1 MGLGQALSAAVSGL
15 RVTQSNLA
23 LVASNIANAETPGYV
38 RKTVSQVANASGDVT
53 IGVRL
58 SSITRELDQYVQRQL
73 RAETSGGTYASTRA
87 DYFQR
92 LQGIFGQPGDSN
104 ALDTVFN
111 AFTTA
116 LQSLSTSPD
125 SSAARYGVLTAAQT
139 LAQHLNGMSSDMQ
152 GMRSDAELALSDA
165 VTQANS
171 ALKNIA
177 DINRQLGLTNVQDA
191 TSATLQDQRDYYLA
205 RLSQLMDIKVV
216 QTDNNQVQVFTRAG
230 TQLVGDR
237 AASIIFDAKGSLT
250 ATSQWDADPS
260 RRSVGTLLLDPGAG
274 TPSDMIAGNMIGS
287 GKIAALLD
295 MRDNVLPAAQAQID
309 QIAAA
314 MSSALSDRTTT
325 GSVASVGSQSGFNL
339 DIGSLL
345 SGNKITVN
353 YTDTAT
359 NTQHTVTLLR
369 VDDPRV
375 LPLSNS
381 ATANTGDK
389 VIGIDFSGGFASAI
403 AQISTALGPA
413 GLQVSNPSGTTLRVL
428 DSGAGG
434 KVTLNALSTTT
445 TMTSLANGGPELPL
459 FLDGTKPYSG
469 MIGVM
474 GSQTTGFAGR
484 VAVNPALLADPSGL
498 VVMQTSPLT
507 SAADATRPNFILDR
521 LSNGVLDFAPEAG
534 IGTAAAPFSGSLQS
548 YIRQMISQQGEAAAN
563 ADSLNQGQ
571 QIVVN
576 TLQQRFADQS
586 NVNID
591 TEMANLMK
599 LQTAYGANARV
610 LSAAKDM
617 LDQLFQAV

>member
-38 RKTVSQVANASGDVT
+38 RKSASQVANASGDVT

-58 SSITRELDQYVQRQL
+58 SSISRELDQYLQRQL
-73 RAETSGGTYASTRA
+73 RTETSGGAYASTRS

-92 LQGIFGQPGDSN
+92 LQGILGQPGDSN
-104 ALDTVFN
+104 ALETVFN
-111 AFTTA
+111 DFTTA
-116 LQSLSTSPD
+116 LQSLSTTPD
-125 SSAARYGVLTAAQT
+125 SATARYGVLTAALT
-139 LAQHLNGMSSDMQ
+139 LAQHLNGMTSDIQ
-152 GMRSDAELALSDA
+152 GMRSDAELALADA
-165 VTQANS
+165 VGQANL

-191 TSATLQDQRDYYLA
+191 TTATLQDQRDYYLDQ
-205 RLSQLMDIKVV
+205 LSQLMDIKVV
-216 QTDNNQVQVFTRAG
+216 QGDHNQLQVFTRAG

-237 AASIIFDAKGSLT
+237 AASIIFDAKGSLS
-250 ATSQWDADPS
+250 AASQWDADPS
-260 RRSVGTLLLDPGAG
+260 KRSVGTLLLDPGTGAK
-274 TPSDMIAGNMIGS
+274 TDMIAANMIGS

-295 MRDNVLPAAQAQID
+295 MRDNVLPGAQAQID
-309 QIAAA
+309 QIATA
-314 MSSALSDRTTT
+314 MSSALSDRTTAGT
-325 GSVASVGSQSGFNL
+325 TVTSGSQSGFKV

-345 SGNKITVN
+345 SGNSINVT
-353 YTDTAT
+353 YTDTIT
-359 NTQHTVTLLR
+359 NTQRTITLVR

-375 LPLSNS
+375 LPLANS
-381 ATANTGDK
+381 VTPNSGDK
-389 VIGIDFSGGFASAI
+389 VVGIDFSGGFVSAI
-403 AQISTALGPA
+403 AQISSALGPA
-413 GLQVSNPSGTTLRVL
+413 GLQVSNPSGTMLQVL
-428 DSGAGG
+428 DAGAGG
-434 KVTLNALSTTT
+434 KVALNALSATT
-445 TMTSLANGGPELPL
+445 TMASLVNGGPELPF
-459 FLDGTKPYSG
+459 FLDGAKPYSG
-469 MIGVM
+469 VIGVL

-484 VAVNPALLADPSGL
+484 IAVNPALFADPSRL

-507 SAADATRPNFILDR
+507 AAADPTRPSFILDR
-521 LSNGVLDFAPEAG
+521 LTKGVLDFAPAAG
-534 IGTAAAPFSGSLQS
+534 IGTEAAPFSGSLQS

-591 TEMANLMK
+591 QEMANLLK

-610 LSAAKDM
+610 LAAAKDM
-617 LDQLFQAV
+617 LDALFQVI

>member
-38 RKTVSQVANASGDVT
+38 RKSASQVAAASGDVT

-58 SSITRELDQYVQRQL
+58 SSISRELDQYLQRQL
-73 RAETSGGTYASTRA
+73 RTETLGGSYASTRA

-92 LQGIFGQPGDSN
+92 LQGVFGQPGDSN
-104 ALDTVFN
+104 ALETVFN
-111 AFTTA
+111 SFTTA

-125 SSAARYGVLTAAQT
+125 STATRYGVLTAGQT
-139 LAQHLNGMSSDMQ
+139 LAQHLNGMTADIQ

-177 DINRQLGLTNVQDA
+177 DINRQLALTNVQDA
-191 TSATLQDQRDYYLA
+191 TTATLQDQRDFYLDQV
-205 RLSQLMDIKVV
+205 SQLMDIKVV
-216 QTDNNQVQVFTRAG
+216 STDHNQVQVFTRGG

-237 AASIIFDAKGSLT
+237 AASIIFDAKGSLS
-250 ATSQWDADPS
+250 ATSQWDADPNK
-260 RRSVGTLLLDPGAG
+260 RSVGTLLLDPGSG
-274 TPSDMIAGNMIGS
+274 TPLDMIAGGMIGS

-295 MRDNVLPAAQAQID
+295 MRDHVLVDAQSQID
-309 QIAAA
+309 QIAAG
-314 MSSALSDRTTT
+314 MSSALSDRTTNGT
-325 GSVASVGSQSGFNL
+325 PASIGSQSGFNI

-345 SGNKITVN
+345 SGNKINVS

-359 NTQHTVTLLR
+359 NTQHTVTLVR

-375 LPLSNS
+375 LPLSGS
-381 ATANTGDK
+381 VTPASGDK
-389 VIGIDFSGGFASAI
+389 VVGIDFSGGFASAL
-403 AQISTALGPA
+403 AQISSALGPA

-434 KVTLNALSTTT
+434 KVTLNALSATT
-445 TMTSLANGGPELPL
+445 TMTSLVNGGPELPF
-459 FLDGTKPYSG
+459 FLDGTKPYSDI
-469 MIGVM
+469 IGAA

-484 VAVNPALLADPSGL
+484 IALNPALLADPSRL
-498 VVMQTSPLT
+498 VTMQTSPVT
-507 SAADATRPNFILDR
+507 SAADPTRPNFILDR
-521 LSNGVLDFAPEAG
+521 LTNGTLDFAPEAG
-534 IGTAAAPFSGSLQS
+534 IGTDAAPFSGSLQS

-576 TLQQRFADQS
+576 TLQQRYADQS

-591 TEMANLMK
+591 QEMANLMK
-599 LQTAYGANARV
+599 LQTTYGANARV
-610 LSAAKDM
+610 LSVAKDM
-617 LDQLFQAV
+617 LDALFQVL

>member
-38 RKTVSQVANASGDVT
+38 RKSASQVANASGDVT

-58 SSITRELDQYVQRQL
+58 SSIGRELDQYLQRQL
-73 RAETSGGTYASTRA
+73 RTEAAGGGYASTRA

-92 LQGIFGQPGDSN
+92 LQGILGQPGDNN
-104 ALDTVFN
+104 ALETVFN
-111 AFTTA
+111 GFVTA
-116 LQSLSTSPD
+116 LQSLATSPD
-125 SSAARYGVLTAAQT
+125 SGATRYGVLTAAQT
-139 LAQHLNGMSSDMQ
+139 LAQHLNGMTADIQ
-152 GMRSDAELALSDA
+152 GMRGDAELALSDA
-165 VTQANS
+165 VNQANS
-171 ALKNIA
+171 ALRNIA

-191 TSATLQDQRDYYLA
+191 TTATLQDQRDYYLDQ
-205 RLSQLMDIKVV
+205 LSQLMDIKVV
-216 QTDNNQVQVFTRAG
+216 QSDHNQVQVFTRAG

-237 AASIIFDAKGSLT
+237 AASIIFDAKGSLS
-250 ATSQWDADPS
+250 ATSQWDADPAK
-260 RRSVGTLLLDPGAG
+260 RSVGTLLLDPGAG
-274 TPSDMIAGNMIGS
+274 TPVDMISGGMIGS
-287 GKIAALLD
+287 GKIAALLE
-295 MRDNVLPAAQAQID
+295 MRDHVLTDAQAQLD
-309 QIAAA
+309 EIAAA
-314 MSSALSDRTTT
+314 LSNALSNRTTAGT
-325 GSVASVGSQSGFNL
+325 AASAGSQSGFDL

-345 SGNKITVN
+345 SGNKITVT
-353 YTDTAT
+353 YTDNLT
-359 NTQHTVTLLR
+359 NAQHTVTLVR

-375 LPLSNS
+375 LPLANS
-381 ATANTGDK
+381 VTAGTGDK
-389 VIGIDFSGGFASAI
+389 VIGIDFSGGFGSAL
-403 AQISTALGPA
+403 AQIGSALGPA
-413 GLQVSNPSGTTLRVL
+413 GLHVSNPSGTTLRVL

-434 KVTLNALSTTT
+434 KVALDALTATTT
-445 TMTSLANGGPELPL
+445 TTSLVNGGTELPF

-469 MIGVM
+469 VIGALV
-474 GSQTTGFAGR
+474 SQTTGFAGR
-484 VAVNPALLADPSGL
+484 ISLNAALLADPSRL

-521 LSNGVLDFAPEAG
+521 LTRGVLDFAPEAG
-534 IGTAAAPFSGSLQS
+534 VGTAAAPFAGSLQS

-576 TLQQRFADQS
+576 TLQQRFADKS

-591 TEMANLMK
+591 QEMANLMK

-617 LDQLFQAV
+617 LDQLFQVV

>member
-38 RKTVSQVANASGDVT
+38 RKSASQVANASGDVT

-58 SSITRELDQYVQRQL
+58 SSITRELDQYLQRQL
-73 RAETSGGTYASTRA
+73 RTETSGGSYASTRA

-92 LQGIFGQPGDSN
+92 LQGVFGQPGDSN

-111 AFTTA
+111 AFTSA

-139 LAQHLNGMSSDMQ
+139 LAQHLNGMTSDIQ

-165 VTQANS
+165 VKQANS
-171 ALKNIA
+171 ALSNIA
-177 DINRQLGLTNVQDA
+177 DINHQLALSNVGDA
-191 TSATLQDQRDYYLA
+191 TTATLQDQRDYYLDQ
-205 RLSQLMDIKVV
+205 LSQLMDIKVV
-216 QTDNNQVQVFTRAG
+216 PTDNNQVQVFTRAG

-250 ATSQWDADPS
+250 ATSQWDADPTK
-260 RRSVGTLLLDPGAG
+260 RSVGTLLLDPGSG

-295 MRDNVLPAAQAQID
+295 MRDNVLPSAQAQID

-314 MSSALSDRTTT
+314 MSSALSDRTAA
-325 GSVASVGSQSGFNL
+325 GSTFTVGSQSGFNL

-345 SGNKITVN
+345 SGNKITVT

-359 NTQHTVTLLR
+359 NTQHTLSLVR
-369 VDDPRV
+369 VDDPRA
-375 LPLSNS
+375 LPLSDS

-389 VIGIDFSGGFASAI
+389 VVGIDFSGGFASAI

-434 KVTLNALSTTT
+434 KVTLNALSATV
-445 TMTSLANGGPELPL
+445 TMTSLVNGGPELPF

-469 MIGVM
+469 SIGALGNQV
-474 GSQTTGFAGR
+474 TGFAGR
-484 VAVNPALLADPSGL
+484 IAVNPALLVDPSRL
-498 VVMQTSPLT
+498 VVMQASPLT
-507 SAADATRPNFILDR
+507 PAGDPTRPNFILDR
-521 LSNGVLDFAPEAG
+521 LTNGVLDFAPEAG

-571 QIVVN
+571 QVVVN

-591 TEMANLMK
+591 QEMANLMK

-617 LDQLFQAV
+617 LDQLFQVL